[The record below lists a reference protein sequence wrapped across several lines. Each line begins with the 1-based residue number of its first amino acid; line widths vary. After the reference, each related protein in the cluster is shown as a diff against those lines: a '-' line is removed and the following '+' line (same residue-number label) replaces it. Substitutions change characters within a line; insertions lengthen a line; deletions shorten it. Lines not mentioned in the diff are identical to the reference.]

1 MRIYKIIFIYFF
13 ILVNQANAIDQF
25 NFDVTEAEIL
35 DNGNIFKGSKG
46 GTATSAD
53 GLTITAD
60 NFEYNKE
67 LNILNAFGKVKIKDT
82 LNDQI
87 IFSDKVIYIR
97 NEEKIITKGET
108 KAIID
113 SNYNF
118 LSRDV
123 TFLRGKMILSS
134 ENKSTL
140 TDKNLNFYEF
150 KNFEYLIDKKILKA
164 NNLRITTNYSKSEDQ
179 KDIYEFESG
188 FFNLENEN
196 FIAKDTKINVKK
208 NIFDNT
214 DNDPRIQGVSSKK

>member
-1 MRIYKIIFIYFF
+1 MRIFKIIFIYFF

-113 SNYNF
+113 SNFNF
-118 LSRDV
+118 LSSDV

-140 TDKNLNFYEF
+140 TDKNLNLYEF

-208 NIFDNT
+208 NIFDN
-214 DNDPRIQGVSSKK
+214 RGV